1 VKAYTVVW
9 LQDAADQLIEI
20 WLAASDRNEI
30 TAAVEAL
37 DQLLADDPIDWM
49 SREVSEGLRAITVL
63 PLRVIYVVR
72 TPDRIVDVASVRYIQ
87 ED

>member
-1 VKAYTVVW
+1 MKAYTVVW